1 LKNGAEIMDMMIEV
15 LSIHF
20 TTKCNFDCPFC
31 YIHKSTVE
39 KDVDWFCDLIK
50 AASEYNIPQIAIG
63 GGEPLLF
70 PKIVTK
76 LAKTAKH
83 CDMNVSLTTNGS
95 IINSEVIES
104 LEYVD
109 LVSVSVDHHKVKSN
123 GSIRNI
129 SSTIDSLSNLS
140 NFEVG
145 VNYLILDKIALG
157 IMPLVFNYLKTEGLK
172 FYALQPKFYELNYGA
187 SELKRTIKISSV
199 LFDLYVDES
208 IALEIGKIEECG
220 CGRKIISVFPDGS
233 ISPCS
238 FSSSIAKIEE
248 PYEILNVIDSYY
260 PMKSYSKCP
269 YIIRRIDEE

>member
-1 LKNGAEIMDMMIEV
+1 MIEV

-20 TTKCNFDCPFC
+20 TTKCNFNCPFC
-31 YIHKSTVE
+31 YVHKSTIE

-109 LVSVSVDHHKVKSN
+109 LISVSVDHHKVKSN
-123 GSIRNI
+123 GSIRHI
-129 SSTIDSLSNLS
+129 ADTIDSLSNLS
-140 NFEVG
+140 KFEVG
-145 VNYLILDKIALG
+145 VNYLILDRIALG
-157 IMPLVFNYLKTEGLK
+157 IMPLVFNYLKKEGLK
-172 FYALQPKFYELNYGA
+172 FYVLQPKFYELNYRA
-187 SELKRTIKISSV
+187 SELKRTIEISSV

-208 IALEIGKIEECG
+208 TALVIGKIEKCG
-220 CGRKIISVFPDGS
+220 HGSKIISVFPDGS
-233 ISPCS
+233 VSPCS
-238 FSSSIAKIEE
+238 FSPSIAKIKK
-248 PYEILNVIDSYY
+248 PHEILNIIDSYY
-260 PMKSYSKCP
+260 PMKGYSKCP
-269 YIIRRIDEE
+269 YIIRSLET